1 MTNATPIDITSF
13 PELAHIVEEVEATR
27 TPRKLVLHNK
37 PVAVI
42 SPVPAKKQREK
53 TKADYEAFRAATGSW
68 KEVDTDTLLKNIY
81 EDRRRTN
88 TRPPVKL

>member
-1 MTNATPIDITSF
+1 MTNTTPIDITSF
-13 PELAHIVEEVEATR
+13 PELARIVAEVEATR

-42 SPVPAKKQREK
+42 SPVAAKKQREK
-53 TKADYEAFRAATGSW
+53 TKADYEAFRAAAGSW
-68 KEVDTDTLLKNIY
+68 KDVDTDALLTDIY

-88 TRPPVKL
+88 NRTPVKL